1 MSAKSEYIYGFFRIS
16 STVPTKNRPPFHSPK
31 GNLWVHRLFRSAPC
45 RTTASARTGTGTR
58 SDTGT
63 RHARAGMRHRRRR
76 DRSDILVIPA
86 WIEDVRVEPPP
97 ARRKVRVLLICLFV
111 TSKLQLL
118 HLLCILLRPSLLD
131 RLIDPFVEP
140 DPPAVLADED
150 AKFCMELPLSPFIIV
165 TNI

>member
-1 MSAKSEYIYGFFRIS
+1 MLTRLIYPP
-16 STVPTKNRPPFHSPK
+16 VPPKNRPPFPSPK
-31 GNLWVHRLFRSAPC
+31 RDLRVHRLLRSAPC
-45 RTTASARTGTGTR
+45 RTTTGARTGTGTR

-63 RHARAGMRHRRRR
+63 RHARAGMRHRRGRR
-76 DRSDILVIPA
+76 GRSNILLILT

-97 ARRKVRVLLICLFV
+97 ARRKVRVLLIRLFV